1 MSFLLSIIFNNDY
14 FRYISM
20 LLSEHLFLKVLV
32 FHKNYKILSEKKD
45 CYNQIR
51 FNLYQKKTV

>member
-32 FHKNYKILSEKKD
+32 FHKTTRFYPKRRTVTIKLDSIYTKK
-45 CYNQIR
+45 N
-51 FNLYQKKTV
+51 V